1 MIFVTGGTGLV
12 GSHLLLQLIE
22 RGEKVRAL
30 KRPNSNIRQVEK
42 YFKRNKSQEI
52 FHKIEWI
59 EGDILDIP
67 FLTEALKGV
76 KTIFHTAAY
85 VSFDPKDEDKI
96 IQTNVDGTEGLINE
110 AIDSGVEEFIFL
122 SSIAAMDD
130 LNPVTKLIDEK
141 STWNNE
147 ASHSTYA
154 ISKYRSEM
162 EVWRGSQEG
171 LKVIVFNPSVIIG
184 TFDGNRESERIFKNH
199 VINRYAPTGGTG
211 FIDVRDVISLML
223 KIYDLKLFN
232 EKFILNAEN
241 KTYHEVLNHLAK
253 KQGKDITVISNGVLK
268 AIQIFSTVGKLFG
281 LPTISKGTYNALS
294 TIIKY
299 DNSKI
304 SSIVDHQFIPIKDAL
319 DYHYHHYQK
328 IISSK

>member
-30 KRPNSNIRQVEK
+30 KRPHSNIRQVEK

-59 EGDILDIP
+59 EGDILDIT
-67 FLTEALKGV
+67 FLPDALKGV

-85 VSFDPKDEDKI
+85 VSFDPKDKDKI

-110 AIDSGVEEFIFL
+110 AIDSGVEEFIFI

-147 ASHSTYA
+147 APHSTYA

-171 LKVIVFNPSVIIG
+171 LKVMVFNPSVIIG
-184 TFDGNRESERIFKNH
+184 TYDGQRESERIFKDQA
-199 VINRYAPTGGTG
+199 INRYVPTGGTG
-211 FIDVRDVISLML
+211 FIDVRDVVSLML
-223 KIYDLKLFN
+223 KVYDLKLFN
-232 EKFILNAEN
+232 DKFILTAEN
-241 KTYHEVLNHLAK
+241 KTYHEVLSHLAK
-253 KQGKDITVISNGVLK
+253 KQGKDVTVISKGLLK
-268 AIQIFSTVGKLFG
+268 VIQLLSSVGKLFG
-281 LPTISKGTYNALS
+281 FPTISKGTFNALT
-294 TIIKY
+294 TITKY

-304 SSIVDHQFIPIKDAL
+304 NRTVDHQFIPIHEAL
-319 DYHYHHYQK
+319 DYHYKHYQK